1 MCDHFCAETHRE
13 GLNGS
18 VNPEFPGWQRFAEH
32 APREIVEITDDYM
45 KARPTKVEGGIFVYD
60 VITWYRLSR
69 RRPSA

>member
-1 MCDHFCAETHRE
+1 M
-13 GLNGS
+13 
-18 VNPEFPGWQRFAEH
+18 
-32 APREIVEITDDYM
+32 VEITDDYM